1 VFAPNSKHRTIV
13 TGRAK
18 EKPNESTAVEFPPNT
33 EERRGKMSWAM
44 RLKRVFNIEVTVCR
58 HCQGAMRIIA
68 CIEDRQVI
76 NKILAHINRKQ
87 EPFAPVMTGTGIRA
101 PPTDA
106 TFLMNQ

>member
-1 VFAPNSKHRTIV
+1 MTSE
-13 TGRAK
+13 GK
-18 EKPNESTAVEFPPNT
+18 EKQPSLPATTEPIADG

-44 RLKRVFNIEVTVCR
+44 RLKRIFNIDVTVCR
-58 HCQGAMRIIA
+58 HCQGSMRIIA

-101 PPTDA
+101 PPIDYKV
-106 TFLMNQ
+106 LMN